1 MNKIFQEHFLD
12 IPVFRLVAILKSANK
27 IFEKQPQRNPFKL
40 DDSESISKIF
50 EKDQQKT
57 CILENFSVS
66 MNKIFEIHL

>member
-50 EKDQQKT
+50 EKDQQKNLHFRKLF
-57 CILENFSVS
+57 CIYEQN
-66 MNKIFEIHL
+66 I